1 MSAKRR
7 LPKLNLDPAQ
17 VSQLASVAIAMV
29 VVILV
34 NVVSVR
40 RYTRWDWTSNQRYS
54 LSPATV
60 DTLQKLPETV
70 QIWVLLGGA
79 DPLEQSVKQLLVA
92 YGAETTKLDVHY
104 VDPDRDTAAL
114 EDLKKR
120 FKIETGR
127 TEQGHVVADA
137 IVVVARGERHWFLTT
152 NDMVEIAGG
161 DDTRVKPK
169 EERALTGAIRN
180 VLGTEKSKLCFTT
193 GHGEMSPTDASDRGA
208 GYLKDVL
215 EKDNY
220 EVVVVDSSGPAAGDA
235 FKACAVV
242 VIAGLRGAFTVE
254 ETERLRTYL
263 LDGGG
268 NLLLAASPISGDT
281 PSGFIP
287 ANLDRALAPFGIAL
301 DDDLVVEDDP
311 ELAFPNTAGSRFVAT
326 PRTHAITQAIV
337 KSDAHAQANTAPP
350 RVVMQFARSVRKVA
364 EPNSTAAQ
372 DLLVTSDKSY
382 GLVSMAGAADWKDGP
397 KKRPGDLG
405 GPLLVGLAAERP
417 KTSPSGATG
426 LKAPHGPRVVVLGT
440 ASVLTSATYRE
451 PLPLRGAALLVE
463 GAISWLASKPQVL
476 DVPDRA
482 AVPAGLRITAEDR
495 SEVLR
500 YVLVF
505 MPALTGLFGV
515 GIGLWRRS
523 SEGKPPA
530 EPEAKKK
537 KKKGPPAKNKK

>member
-1 MSAKRR
+1 MTAEKKRWR
-7 LPKLNLDPAQ
+7 PNLDPAQ
-17 VSQLASVAIAMV
+17 VSQLVSVAIAMIV
-29 VVILV
+29 VVLV
-34 NVVSVR
+34 NVVTVR
-40 RYTRWDWTSNQRYS
+40 RYTRWDWTSNRRYS

-60 DTLQKLPETV
+60 DTLRQLPETI
-70 QIWVLLGGA
+70 QIWVMLGGA

-127 TEQGHVVADA
+127 TEQGHVVTDA
-137 IVVVARGERHWFLTT
+137 IVVVARGDKHWFLTT
-152 NDMVEIAGG
+152 ADMVEIAGG

-220 EVVVVDSSGPAAGDA
+220 ESVVVDSSGPQAQDA
-235 FKACAVV
+235 FKPCSVV
-242 VIAGLRGAFTVE
+242 IIAGLRGAFTVE

-263 LDGGG
+263 LEGGG

-287 ANLDRALAPFGIAL
+287 AGLDRALAPFGIAL
-301 DDDLVVEDDP
+301 DDDLVVEEDQ

-337 KSDAHAQANTAPP
+337 KTDSHAQANTAPP
-350 RVVMQFARSVRKVA
+350 RVVLQFARSLRKVA

-372 DLLVTSDKSY
+372 ELLVTSDKSY

-405 GPLLVGLAAERP
+405 GPLFVGLASERP
-417 KTSPSGATG
+417 KSSPS
-426 LKAPHGPRVVVLGT
+426 APHGPRVVVLGT

-482 AVPAGLRITAEDR
+482 AVPAGLRITADDR

-505 MPALTGLFGV
+505 MPAMTGLLGV

-523 SEGKPPA
+523 SEGKAPK
-530 EPEAKKK
+530 EPSPKKK
-537 KKKGPPAKNKK
+537 KATKKKSK

>member
-1 MSAKRR
+1 MKRKRPR
-7 LPKLNLDPAQ
+7 LSLDPAQ
-17 VSQLASVAIAMV
+17 VSQLVSVAIAMIV
-29 VVILV
+29 VVLV

-54 LSPATV
+54 LSPATIE
-60 DTLQKLPETV
+60 TLHQLPETI
-70 QIWVLLGGA
+70 QIWVLLGRA
-79 DPLEQSVKQLLVA
+79 DPMEQSVKQLLVA

-104 VDPDRDTAAL
+104 VDPDTDTAAL
-114 EDLKKR
+114 EDVKKR

-137 IVVVARGERHWFLTT
+137 IVVVARGEKHWFLTT
-152 NDMVEIAGG
+152 ADMIEIAGG

-180 VLGTEKSKLCFTT
+180 VLGTEKARLCFTT

-215 EKDNY
+215 DKDNY
-220 EVVVVDSSGPAAGDA
+220 ESVVVDSSGPQANDA
-235 FKACAVV
+235 FKQCSVV
-242 VIAGLRGAFTVE
+242 IIAGLRGAFTVE

-263 LDGGG
+263 LEGG

-281 PSGFIP
+281 PTGFVA

-301 DDDLVVEDDP
+301 DDDLVVEEDQ

-337 KSDAHAQANTAPP
+337 KTDSHAQANTAPP
-350 RVVMQFARSVRKVA
+350 RVVIQYARSLRKVA
-364 EPNSTAAQ
+364 EPNSAAAQ

-405 GPLLVGLAAERP
+405 GPLLVGLASERP
-417 KTSPSGATG
+417 KISPS
-426 LKAPHGPRVVVLGT
+426 APHGPRIVVLGT
-440 ASVLTSATYRE
+440 ASVLTSSTYRE
-451 PLPLRGAALLVE
+451 PFPLRGAALLVE
-463 GAISWLASKPQVL
+463 GAISWLAAKPQVL

-482 AVPAGLRITAEDR
+482 AVPAGLRITAEQR
-495 SEVLR
+495 AEVVR

-505 MPALTGLFGV
+505 MPALVALLGLGV
-515 GIGLWRRS
+515 GLWRRS
-523 SEGKPPA
+523 SEGKAPA
-530 EPEAKKK
+530 QREAKDEKK
-537 KKKGPPAKNKK
+537 KPAKKASTKRKK

>member
-1 MSAKRR
+1 MVGMKR
-7 LPKLNLDPAQ
+7 PKLNLDAGQ
-17 VSQLASVAIAMV
+17 ASQLTSIAVAIV
-29 VVILV
+29 VALLL

-60 DTLQKLPETV
+60 ETLHQLPETIQV
-70 QIWVLLGGA
+70 WVLLGGA
-79 DPLEQSVKQLLVA
+79 DPLQQSVKQLLVA

-104 VDPDRDTAAL
+104 VDPDTDTAAL

-137 IVVVARGERHWFLTT
+137 VVVVARGDKHWFLTT
-152 NDMVEIAGG
+152 ADMFEISGG

-180 VLGTEKSKLCFTT
+180 VLGTEKAKLCFTT

-220 EVVVVDSSGPAAGDA
+220 ESVVVDSSGPQANDA
-235 FKACAVV
+235 FKPCSVV
-242 VIAGLRGAFTVE
+242 IIAGLRGAFTVE

-263 LDGGG
+263 LEGG
-268 NLLLAASPISGDT
+268 NMLLAVSPISGDT
-281 PSGFIP
+281 QTGFIA

-301 DDDLVVEDDP
+301 DDDLVVEEDQ

-337 KSDAHAQANTAPP
+337 KSDSHAQANTAPP
-350 RVVMQFARSVRKVA
+350 RVVIQFARSVRKIA
-364 EPNSTAAQ
+364 EPNSAAAQ

-397 KKRPGDLG
+397 KKRSGDLG
-405 GPLLVGLAAERP
+405 GPLLVGLASERP
-417 KTSPSGATG
+417 KTSPS
-426 LKAPHGPRVVVLGT
+426 APHGPRVVVLGS
-440 ASVLTSATYRE
+440 ASVLTSSTYRE

-463 GAISWLASKPQVL
+463 GAISWLAAKPQVL

-495 SEVLR
+495 AEVLR
-500 YVLVF
+500 YVLLF
-505 MPALTGLFGV
+505 MPAMTALLGL
-515 GIGLWRRS
+515 GIGFWRYS

-530 EPEAKKK
+530 EPEPKKK
-537 KKKGPPAKNKK
+537 KAKSGTKKKK

>member
-1 MSAKRR
+1 MSAAKRR

-17 VSQLASVAIAMV
+17 VSQLVSVAIAMV
-29 VVILV
+29 VVVLV

-60 DTLQKLPETV
+60 DTLRQLPDTV

-137 IVVVARGERHWFLTT
+137 IVVVARGDKHWFLTT
-152 NDMVEIAGG
+152 ADMVEIAGG

-220 EVVVVDSSGPAAGDA
+220 EIIVVDSSGPAGNDA
-235 FKACAVV
+235 FKPCAVV

-263 LDGGG
+263 LEGGG

-281 PSGFIP
+281 PSGFVS

-301 DDDLVVEDDP
+301 DDDLVVEEDP

-350 RVVMQFARSVRKVA
+350 RVVMQFARSLRKIA

-417 KTSPSGATG
+417 KTSAS
-426 LKAPHGPRVVVLGT
+426 APHGPRVVVLGS
-440 ASVLTSATYRE
+440 ASVLTSSTYRE

-482 AVPAGLRITAEDR
+482 AVPAGLRITADDR

-505 MPALTGLFGV
+505 MPAMAALLGV

-530 EPEAKKK
+530 EPDAKKK
-537 KKKGPPAKNKK
+537 KKKSAAKKSK

>member
-1 MSAKRR
+1 MSAEKQKRR

-17 VSQLASVAIAMV
+17 VSQLISVAIAMIV
-29 VVILV
+29 VVLL

-60 DTLQKLPETV
+60 DTLRQLPETI

-79 DPLEQSVKQLLVA
+79 DPMEQSVKQLLVA
-92 YGAETTKLDVHY
+92 YGAETQKLDVHY

-127 TEQGHVVADA
+127 TEQGHVVTDA
-137 IVVVARGERHWFLTT
+137 IVVVARGDKHWFLTT
-152 NDMVEIAGG
+152 GDMVEVSGG

-180 VLGTEKSKLCFTT
+180 VLGTEKAKLCFTT
-193 GHGEMSPTDASDRGA
+193 GHGEMSPTDPSDRGA
-208 GYLKDVL
+208 GILKDVL

-220 EVVVVDSSGPAAGDA
+220 ESVVVDSSGPAAAEA
-235 FKACAVV
+235 FKPCTVV
-242 VIAGLRGAFTVE
+242 IIAGLRGTFTTE
-254 ETERLRTYL
+254 EVERLRTYL
-263 LDGGG
+263 LEGG
-268 NLLLAASPISGDT
+268 NLLLAVSPISGDT
-281 PSGFIP
+281 PSGFVS
-287 ANLDRALAPFGIAL
+287 ANLDRALGPFGIAL
-301 DDDLVVEDDP
+301 DDDLVVEDDQ

-337 KSDAHAQANTAPP
+337 KTDSHAQANTAPP

-405 GPLLVGLAAERP
+405 GPLLVGLASERP
-417 KTSPSGATG
+417 KTSPS
-426 LKAPHGPRVVVLGT
+426 APHGPRVVVLGS
-440 ASVLTSATYRE
+440 ASVLSSSTYHE

-482 AVPAGLRITAEDR
+482 AVPAGLRITADDR

-505 MPALTGLFGV
+505 MPAMTGLLGL

-523 SEGKPPA
+523 TEGKAPA
-530 EPEAKKK
+530 ESDGKKKSAKKPKKK
-537 KKKGPPAKNKK
+537 K

>member
-1 MSAKRR
+1 MKR
-7 LPKLNLDPAQ
+7 PKLNLDPAQ
-17 VSQLASVAIAMV
+17 VSQLASVAIALIV
-29 VVILV
+29 VLLI
-34 NVVSVR
+34 NAVSVR

-54 LSPATV
+54 LYSATV
-60 DTLQKLPETV
+60 DTLQKLPETI

-127 TEQGHVVADA
+127 TEQGHVVTDA
-137 IVVVARGERHWFLTT
+137 IVVVARGDKHWFLTPA
-152 NDMVEIAGG
+152 DMGEISGG

-180 VLGTEKSKLCFTT
+180 VLGTEKAKLCFTT
-193 GHGEMSPTDASDRGA
+193 GHGEMSPTDASERGA
-208 GYLKDVL
+208 GILNDVL

-220 EVVVVDSSGPAAGDA
+220 ESVVVDSSGPAAEGA
-235 FKACAVV
+235 FKPCTVV
-242 VIAGLRGAFTVE
+242 IIAGLRGAFTVE

-263 LDGGG
+263 LEGG
-268 NLLLAASPISGDT
+268 NLLVAASPISGDT
-281 PSGFIP
+281 PSGFIG

-326 PRTHAITQAIV
+326 PRAHPITQAIV
-337 KSDAHAQANTAPP
+337 KTESHAQANTAPP
-350 RVVMQFARSVRKVA
+350 RVVMQFARSVRKIA

-372 DLLVTSDKSY
+372 ELLVTSDKSF
-382 GLVSMAGAADWKDGP
+382 GLVSMEGAADWKDGP

-405 GPLLVGLAAERP
+405 GPLLVGLASERP
-417 KTSPSGATG
+417 NTSPS
-426 LKAPHGPRVVVLGT
+426 APHGPRVVVLGS
-440 ASVLTSATYRE
+440 ASVLTASTYRE
-451 PLPLRGAALLVE
+451 PLPLRGGALLVE

-482 AVPAGLRITAEDR
+482 AVPAGLRITADDR

-505 MPALTGLFGV
+505 MPAMTALLGV

-530 EPEAKKK
+530 EPDAKKK
-537 KKKGPPAKNKK
+537 KKKAAAKKKK

>member
-1 MSAKRR
+1 MKR
-7 LPKLNLDPAQ
+7 PKLNLDPAQ
-17 VSQLASVAIAMV
+17 VSQLVSVAIAMV
-29 VVILV
+29 VVMLI

-60 DTLQKLPETV
+60 DTLRQLPETI

-79 DPLEQSVKQLLVA
+79 DPMEQSVKQLLVA
-92 YGAETTKLDVHY
+92 YGAETQKLDVHY

-127 TEQGHVVADA
+127 TEQGHVVTDA
-137 IVVVARGERHWFLTT
+137 IVVVARGDKHWFLTT
-152 NDMVEIAGG
+152 ADMVEVSGG
-161 DDTRVKPK
+161 DETRVKPK

-180 VLGTEKSKLCFTT
+180 VLGTEKARLCFTT

-220 EVVVVDSSGPAAGDA
+220 EIIVVDSSGPQAVVDA
-235 FKACAVV
+235 YKPCAVV
-242 VIAGLRGAFTVE
+242 VIAGLRGAFTAE

-263 LDGGG
+263 LEGG

-281 PSGFIP
+281 QSGFIP
-287 ANLDRALAPFGIAL
+287 ANLDRALGPFGIAL
-301 DDDLVVEDDP
+301 DDDLLVEDDQ

-337 KSDAHAQANTAPP
+337 KTESHAQANTAPP
-350 RVVMQFARSVRKVA
+350 RVVIQFARSVRKIA

-382 GLVSMAGAADWKDGP
+382 GLVTMAGAADWKDGP

-417 KTSPSGATG
+417 KTSPS
-426 LKAPHGPRVVVLGT
+426 APHGPRVVVLGT

-482 AVPAGLRITAEDR
+482 AVPAGLRITADDR

-505 MPALTGLFGV
+505 MPAMTCLLGV

-523 SEGKPPA
+523 TEGKAPS
-530 EPEAKKK
+530 ETEAKKK
-537 KKKGPPAKNKK
+537 SSARKTSKKTAQRPSGKK